1 MNCQTRPSL
10 TGMLLIRRAL
20 LVGLLAPLLLAGV
33 LAAPAAA
40 ADVVNVSPPQIAGT
54 AMFDRL
60 LRADP
65 GVWEPADVTVAYR
78 WLRDGEPI
86 RGARESSHRLR
97 LGDIGHR
104 ISVRVTATDAEGASA
119 QAVSEPT
126 AKVVRAPLVNRRAP
140 EVIGVQRYTRSV
152 TATPG
157 RWSAE
162 PSRVRY
168 QWLRSGRPIRGATKA
183 RYRFVPRDV
192 GRSIRVRVT
201 AVAPGRT
208 KGVATS
214 PRTGLVKH
222 RVDVRRTV
230 TYRVRTKGGI
240 TASVRDFRRLAQQT
254 YDDPRG
260 WRAKGVRFV
269 PVAKG
274 GSFTLWLAAAGTV
287 PSFSSGCSSTWSC
300 RVGRNVIINQTRWR
314 FASPAWNAAHRSLR
328 DYRHM
333 VVNHET
339 GHWLGKGHAR
349 CPGKGRLA
357 PVMMQQSKGTQG
369 CRFNPWPTSA
379 ELR

>member
-1 MNCQTRPSL
+1 
-10 TGMLLIRRAL
+10 MLMSVRAALVAL
-20 LVGLLAPLLLAGV
+20 LGSLLVSGGF
-33 LAAPAAA
+33 AAPAAA

-54 AMFDRL
+54 PMFDRV

-65 GVWEPADVTVAYR
+65 GVWQPADVTLAYH
-78 WLRDGEPI
+78 WLRDGTKIP
-86 RGARESSHRLR
+86 GARERSYRLR

-104 ISVRVTATDAEGASA
+104 MSVRVTATDTEGSSA

-126 AKVVRAPLVNRRAP
+126 AKVVRAPLVNKRRP
-140 EVIGVQRYTRSV
+140 EVVGIQRFARSV
-152 TATPG
+152 TASPG
-157 RWSAE
+157 RWSAD
-162 PSRVRY
+162 PGRVRY
-168 QWLRSGRPIRGATKA
+168 QWLRGGRPIRGATRA
-183 RYRFVPRDV
+183 LYRFVPRDV
-192 GRSIRVRVT
+192 GRNIRVRVT
-201 AVAPGRT
+201 VTAPGHK

-214 PRTGLVKH
+214 PRTGPVRH

-230 TYRVRTKGGI
+230 TYRVRTKGAI
-240 TASVRDFRRLAQQT
+240 TASVREFRRLAQQT
-254 YDDPRG
+254 YADPRG

-269 PVAKG
+269 PVARG
-274 GSFTLWLAAAGTV
+274 GSFTLWLAAAAAV
-287 PSFSSGCSSTWSC
+287 PSFSSGCSSMWSC

-349 CPGKGRLA
+349 CPGPGRLA
-357 PVMMQQSKGTQG
+357 PVMMQQSKGTHG
-369 CRFNPWPTSA
+369 CRFNPWPTPA